1 MNNMFSD
8 LVRCEALEDGSLRI
22 TPLGSLEDI
31 SLLPAVLAIFEQEFR
46 RKHVHFVLDLG
57 GLPAL
62 PAGWVALIFELTAR
76 SRRRGGDLCVTNL
89 QRKAQGDLL
98 NFQPETYLC
107 LEEMDF
113 YLPPLDAAGINAGG
127 SKERAGVENPAAWPE
142 PGPGPAL
149 PPEAVPAF
157 HPWGSSSPP
166 AEHLHAGRAGTD
178 PAPPANSITIPSR
191 VDALYRAC
199 DFVLNIA
206 AGLGYAES
214 DLSRIKISVYEASL
228 NAIEHAYH
236 SDATKKVC
244 VEVASDSER
253 MVIQIVDHGDGFEA
267 RTNEDFDATAAAA
280 ARRTGGMG
288 LHIIRR
294 SMDRVTYLR
303 DPKNGNRLIME
314 KRLPH
319 HLSSGP
325 LPGGETGET
334 AWPEPS
340 GTGGTP

>member
-1 MNNMFSD
+1 MFSD
-8 LVRCEALEDGSLRI
+8 LVRSEALEDGSLRI

-31 SLLPAVLAIFEQEFR
+31 SLLPAVLAVFEQEFR

-76 SRRRGGDLCVTNL
+76 ARRRGGELCVTNL

-98 NFQPETYLC
+98 NFQLESYLC
-107 LEEMDF
+107 LDEMDF
-113 YLPPLDAAGINAGG
+113 YLSPSAVSSSAGAPERGDAKNPLPP
-127 SKERAGVENPAAWPE
+127 PAWPE
-142 PGPGPAL
+142 NDPVATTTPGAGPA
-149 PPEAVPAF
+149 
-157 HPWGSSSPP
+157 SSRQGGPLSARPS
-166 AEHLHAGRAGTD
+166 G
-178 PAPPANSITIPSR
+178 SITIPSR

-199 DFVLNIA
+199 DFVLEFA
-206 AGLGYAES
+206 AGQGFGES

-236 SDATKKVC
+236 SDATKSVC
-244 VEVASDSER
+244 VEVAVDGER
-253 MVIQIVDHGDGFEA
+253 MIIQIVDHGDGFEVK
-267 RTNEDFDATAAAA
+267 TNEDFDATAAAA

-303 DPKNGNRLIME
+303 DARRGNRLIME
-314 KRLPH
+314 KRLPRQAAAG
-319 HLSSGP
+319 LLRAGEADATSWPVPSGP
-325 LPGGETGET
+325 GELP
-334 AWPEPS
+334 
-340 GTGGTP
+340 